1 MFAAFFAEIV
11 TLFEE
16 VEIVLI
22 PGEDEEEGGFAAN

>member
-11 TLFEE
+11 NLFEE

-22 PGEDEEEGGFAAN
+22 PGEDEEGFAAN